1 MRGCV
6 GRLEEQEM
14 LKGWDGISVRV
25 PLSVEVTAWTGI
37 CQGENQVWEV
47 KEGPRAAGPRPQ
59 IQSRRTGVA

>member
-1 MRGCV
+1 
-6 GRLEEQEM
+6 M